1 MSQVEIKP
9 LGDDGILIRFKEEIS
24 IKINRLV
31 QNLKEAILIRNIQG
45 VKELV
50 PSYRS
55 LLIFYD
61 QFIISFD
68 ELNEILINLLKE
80 KKKIRKREKKVFE
93 IPVYFGN
100 EVSVDLP
107 YIAKIHNLSEED
119 VIKILLKRV
128 YYVYMYGFLPGFIYL
143 GGLPKILKTPRLESP
158 RVLIPKGSIGIGGEQ
173 LGIYSISSPGGFRIF
188 GITYLDL
195 FEVNEN
201 LKVKI
206 SEGDFIKFR
215 RVSKDEF
222 IKNYKV
228 EIKFYD

>member
-31 QNLKEAILIRNIQG
+31 QNLKEFVSNSNLQG
-45 VKELV
+45 FKELV

-61 QFIISFD
+61 PFTISFD
-68 ELNEILINLLKE
+68 KFKENLINLLKE
-80 KKKIRKREKKVFE
+80 KKKIRKMKRKVIE

-100 EVSVDLP
+100 EVSIDLP

-119 VIKILLKRV
+119 VIKILLKGV

-158 RVLIPKGSIGIGGEQ
+158 RVLIPKGCIGIGGEQ

-188 GITYLDL
+188 GITYLEL
-195 FEVNEN
+195 FEANEN
-201 LKVKI
+201 LKIKI
-206 SEGDFIKFR
+206 SEGDFIKFK

-222 IKNYKV
+222 IKNYKG